1 MRSELITSPQN
12 SRVKHLRKL
21 EKHSERKEQGLFV
34 VEGVRE
40 VSLALKAGYTAETVF
55 ACADFYDEQ
64 RDYPVVQQLQ
74 REVPFLFLSQELYGT
89 LAYRSGTEGILA
101 IMQQQQ
107 HPIHALKVKP
117 NMLCLLIEAVEK
129 PGNLGAMLRTADAA
143 GVDAVLVCD
152 AATDFYNPN
161 VIRSSL
167 GTAFT
172 NNVAICTNEEALEF
186 FRVNSIRSY
195 AASLQTESLYY
206 GEDFKTATAIL
217 LGSEADGLSSF
228 WSQHADCK
236 VKIPMHGKID
246 SLNVAATA
254 AILLFEA
261 QRQRHEDR

>member
-12 SRVKHLRKL
+12 NRVKQLRRL
-21 EKHSERKEQGLFV
+21 EKNSERKEQGLFV

-40 VSLALKAGYTAETVF
+40 LSLALSAGYKVDTVF

-64 RDYPVVQQLQ
+64 KDYPVVQQLH
-74 REVPFLFLSQELYGT
+74 RDVPFLFLSEELYGT
-89 LAYRSGTEGILA
+89 LAYRSGTEGIMA
-101 IMQQQQ
+101 IMHQQQ
-107 HPIHALKVKP
+107 HSISNLKFVADG
-117 NMLCLLIEAVEK
+117 LYLLIEAVEK

-143 GVDAVLVCD
+143 GVDGVLVCD

-172 NNVAICTNEEALEF
+172 NAVAVCSNEEALLF
-186 FRVNSIRSY
+186 FKTHRIKSY
-195 AASLQTESLYY
+195 AASLQTEELYY
-206 GEDFKTATAIL
+206 GQNFTTPTAML
-217 LGSEADGLSSF
+217 LGSEADGLSTF
-228 WSQHADCK
+228 WNQHADCK

-246 SLNVAATA
+246 SLNVAATT

-261 QRQRHEDR
+261 QRQRSESR